1 MAWAVSTPRTVQFGT
16 HDVTST
22 TRNETAWRHAIEN
35 YDKDLK
41 VVQELEVKLGITRR
55 WVPDDHEWRDAGRLV
70 ANRKLQRVLDNL
82 EGLVVARIF
91 ELSKM
96 NRAGTG

>member
-1 MAWAVSTPRTVQFGT
+1 MSTPRTIQFGA

-22 TRNETAWRHAIEN
+22 TRNETARRHAIEN

-55 WVPDDHEWRDAGRLV
+55 WVPDDQEWRDAGRLV
-70 ANRKLQRVLDNL
+70 ANRKLQRALDNL